1 MLSIPITELINH
13 FAQNLLMLM
22 QKTIEGGGASSACL
36 TCHFKVNH

>member
-22 QKTIEGGGASSACL
+22 QKTIEGGGTSSACL